1 MAGTALGGSST
12 ELSRRLT
19 TVVAADICGY
29 SRLAEVNESAAIRT
43 VHLVRAAFEQA
54 AVRRRG
60 RVFHAAGDGFL
71 AEFPSA
77 ADGVLAALDFVADI
91 KARDAISPSGAGAK
105 VRAGVH
111 SGDVVEQPNG
121 DLLGHGVNIA
131 ARLQSSADPNGVLAS
146 QSTVNLIR
154 EDIGAR
160 FERRGP
166 LTLRNI
172 EEPVMAFD
180 LSRAAVSL
188 PRGLAFRRLK
198 RLRERLGWAGAA
210 GIALALVASTNLFAV
225 LVDAKPLQRSTPAI
239 GAASLEKA
247 DDAGQPLALGG
258 AGRVRTPDLD
268 DRYLLRV
275 LGDLASSNIS
285 ADQAISALVQSGDI
299 DRSLDF
305 LERTLRSANL
315 SDQARMETLH
325 QIGALS
331 SERDPSRSIAAYE
344 EIVRISP
351 NDFDANVRLG
361 RAYVQQDKLGSARAR
376 FQTAEAI
383 GAPDRRSAA
392 ELAIDFAA
400 LDLHAYKLEDAVS
413 KLSSAILPGDDPRHS
428 STNARARTLL
438 GLAFF
443 SLGRRDEAKAQL
455 IAAMATQRA
464 LGLNSELARALNIM
478 GQIEAADGRFKT
490 AVHYFNNQLSLERTL
505 QSATGVVDA
514 SYFLGDAYLAM
525 GDISLAE
532 THFREGVLIATSK
545 GILDGRFLNL
555 IGMAKAASSKGDAD
569 RACDYLGEAAAL
581 RSIESTVGPKTRA
594 EIASIRCSRLFVQAD

>member
-1 MAGTALGGSST
+1 MK
-12 ELSRRLT
+12 RRLT

-43 VHLVRAAFEQA
+43 VHLVRTAFEQVA
-54 AVRRRG
+54 ARRRG

-91 KARDAISPSGAGAK
+91 KARDALSPSGAGAR
-105 VRAGVH
+105 VRVGVH
-111 SGDVVEQPNG
+111 SGDVVEQANG

-131 ARLQSSADPNGVLAS
+131 SRLQAAADPNGVLAS
-146 QSTVNLIR
+146 QSTVNLVR

-172 EEPVMAFD
+172 EESVVAFD
-180 LSRAAVSL
+180 LSRAAVSS
-188 PRGLAFRRLK
+188 PRGLVFRRLK
-198 RLRERLGWAGAA
+198 RLRERIGLAGAA
-210 GIALALVASTNLFAV
+210 GIVLALAASPNLFAV
-225 LVDAKPLQRSTPAI
+225 LVNAKPLQKATLAI
-239 GAASLEKA
+239 GSQPLDKP
-247 DDAGQPLALGG
+247 DDAEAPQAVGVADR
-258 AGRVRTPDLD
+258 ARTPDLD

-285 ADQAISALVQSGDI
+285 ADKAISALVESGDI

-305 LERTLRSANL
+305 LERTLRSANI

-344 EIVRISP
+344 ELVRINP
-351 NDFDANVRLG
+351 KDFNANVRLG
-361 RAYVQQDKLGSARAR
+361 RAYAQQDKLGNARAR
-376 FQTAEAI
+376 FQMAEAI
-383 GAPDRRSAA
+383 GAPDRQSAA
-392 ELAIDFAA
+392 ELSIDLAA
-400 LDLHAYKLEDAVS
+400 LDLHAHKMDEAVS

-443 SLGRRDEAKAQL
+443 SLGRRDEAKSQL

-478 GQIEAADGRFKT
+478 GQIEAADGRFKS
-490 AVHYFNNQLSLERTL
+490 AVDYFNNQLSLERGL

-525 GDISLAE
+525 GDTSLAE
-532 THFREGVLIATSK
+532 MHFREGVRLATSK

-555 IGMAKAASSKGDAD
+555 IGMAKVASSNGDSD
-569 RACDYLGEAAAL
+569 GACDYLGEAAAL
-581 RSIESTVGPKTRA
+581 RPIESTVGPKTRA